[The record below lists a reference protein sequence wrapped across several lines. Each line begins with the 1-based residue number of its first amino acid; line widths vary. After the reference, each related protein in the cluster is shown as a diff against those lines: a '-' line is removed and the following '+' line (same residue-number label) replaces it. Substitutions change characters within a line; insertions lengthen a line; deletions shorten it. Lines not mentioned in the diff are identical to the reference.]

1 MNLPQYISNKI
12 LNVHSKKKS
21 TSKPV
26 VAIAIIGI
34 ALGLTAMLLS
44 VMIVTGFRGEITS
57 KITGFMS
64 DIKLSKFDTN
74 KSFEELPISRHQSF
88 VQNISSLNTVD
99 HIQSFA
105 YKACILKA
113 KDEIQGVVLK
123 GVDTDFNWSFF
134 KSKLVVGS
142 LPNFN
147 DTTENEVL
155 LSTTIARSLRLKT
168 GDSFLVFF
176 IQKDRKV
183 RKMKISGLYNSGLS
197 EDFDKVYVLCDMNLI
212 RKVNN
217 WKNDDVGGFEV
228 FAKDFNNIDNVSES
242 VYKTTGFQF
251 NSQTIKEIYPQMFN
265 WLELQNLNVIVI
277 ISLISLIAAVTMVST
292 LLILILENN
301 KHIGLLKS
309 LGATDQLIS
318 KTFMNVAFKI
328 ILRGMLIG
336 NIIAIGFALIQKKFG
351 IISLSEES
359 YYLSK
364 VPVNITMP
372 GILLV
377 NIGTILIC
385 SLILLIPLKVIS
397 KIQVIKVLQYE

>member
-155 LSTTIARSLRLKT
+155 LSTTIAQSLKLKI

-228 FAKDFNNIDNVSES
+228 FAKDFDNIDKVSES

-309 LGATDQLIS
+309 FGAIDQLIS
-318 KTFMNVAFKI
+318 KIFMNVVF
-328 ILRGMLIG
+328 
-336 NIIAIGFALIQKKFG
+336 
-351 IISLSEES
+351 
-359 YYLSK
+359 
-364 VPVNITMP
+364 
-372 GILLV
+372 
-377 NIGTILIC
+377 
-385 SLILLIPLKVIS
+385 
-397 KIQVIKVLQYE
+397 